1 MRNRR
6 NTIRLNESTL
16 NRIIKESVK
25 RVLKESEY
33 MDDGD
38 LEPQFDEFPLERYRS
53 GYDYYNPYYIRN
65 SGKGNKKADNAGSWD
80 YFDVVRNGAR
90 NRMASM
96 ANVEHSIRAGK
107 PTYTDKE
114 VKQEWINSRHLPHI
128 GGTYY
133 GFPTAYDDFKKEL
146 DKRWEN
152 QIEAEKYEK
161 MADTRPLHRKGSLNR
176 ELDEK
181 IRR

>member
-1 MRNRR
+1 MRKK
-6 NTIRLNESTL
+6 NTIRLNESML
-16 NRIIKESVK
+16 NRIIKESLK

-38 LEPQFDEFPLERYRS
+38 LEPQFDKFPLEQLRS
-53 GYDYYNPYYIRN
+53 GYDDDSPYGIRN

-90 NRMASM
+90 NSMASM
-96 ANVEHSIRAGK
+96 AKAVQSIRAGI

-114 VKQEWINSRHLPHI
+114 VKQEWINSRRLPHI

>member
-1 MRNRR
+1 MAR
-6 NTIRLNESTL
+6 
-16 NRIIKESVK
+16 
-25 RVLKESEY
+25 
-33 MDDGD
+33 
-38 LEPQFDEFPLERYRS
+38 QA
-53 GYDYYNPYYIRN
+53 
-65 SGKGNKKADNAGSWD
+65 KAKQSL
-80 YFDVVRNGAR
+80 
-90 NRMASM
+90 
-96 ANVEHSIRAGK
+96 RAGT

-114 VKQEWINSRHLPHI
+114 VKQDWITSRHSPHI